1 MPFHIV
7 HNNIVTMEVDAI
19 VNAANTRLK
28 AGGGVCGAIFHAAGT
43 MQLQLA
49 CDRIGYC
56 ATGDA
61 VATEAFNLTAN
72 YIIHTP
78 GPVYVDGKHG
88 EERLLRSCYVN
99 SLALATK
106 LGCHSIA
113 FPLIS
118 AGIYGYPRQE
128 ALHVASS
135 SITSFVSDQDLL
147 VYLVLFP

>member
-99 SLALATK
+99 SLVIETK
-106 LGCHSIA
+106 MGCH
-113 FPLIS
+113 
-118 AGIYGYPRQE
+118 
-128 ALHVASS
+128 
-135 SITSFVSDQDLL
+135 
-147 VYLVLFP
+147 